1 MANFI
6 HESRNEK
13 LKHFHRKF
21 SQSISL
27 LPSQEADL
35 HVPIG
40 DLVAQGADVRVT
52 ALSGE
57 ITLNYKGKRHLQTI
71 RAQIDEN
78 GNNKT
83 FSSIDLADDISVDLS
98 EAKVVLEVDY
108 DPLFF
113 PVKSEVYGRAND
125 IKTKGTLSPEAMT
138 NYKALS
144 NMEKY
149 YWLNERS
156 LYLKELLGEHKAE
169 LYKLEQRYKA
179 SGRRLSDPRH
189 MLLEKRCR
197 TTQNNITQCNV
208 WFNEVIMALELN
220 GEISSVIKDL
230 VLDID

>member
-1 MANFI
+1 MANFT

-35 HVPIG
+35 HAPIG

-57 ITLNYKGKRHLQTI
+57 VTLNYKGKRHVHTI
-71 RAQIDEN
+71 KANIDEK
-78 GNNKT
+78 GNNQI
-83 FSSIDLADDISVDLS
+83 FSTIDLTDDISVDLS
-98 EAKVVLEVDY
+98 QAKVVLEVDY
-108 DPLFF
+108 DSLFF
-113 PVKSEVYGRAND
+113 PVKSELYGRAND

-149 YWLNERS
+149 HWLNERS

-197 TTQNNITQCNV
+197 TVQKNITQCNV

-220 GEISSVIKDL
+220 GEISSVVKEL
-230 VLDID
+230 ALAID